1 MKNLFLLGLFWV
13 CVTVTQA
20 QTKTTNALQSQF
32 KENTT
37 ALFFYK
43 NTMKM
48 WNITDNK
55 ELEDMVKDIEK
66 MKFLM
71 IYKAEK
77 NFGAAEYKK
86 LKGDYQKEEYES
98 VMTSRYKGKN
108 LDVFIKEKGWTSPAG
123 TVLVVNDSTNIYVL
137 DIIGTIDLNKVGQ
150 FFTAMENNTD
160 IGKTIR
166 EFGRRGKDKDED
178 KPNH

>member
-1 MKNLFLLGLFWV
+1 MKLVILSGIVILFAL
-13 CVTVTQA
+13 TIKA

-32 KENTT
+32 KENTV

-43 NTMKM
+43 NTMEM

-55 ELEDMVKDIEK
+55 ELKELVKDIEK

-71 IYKAEK
+71 INKSTK
-77 NFGAAEYKK
+77 KFGSTEYKK
-86 LKGDYQKEEYES
+86 LKSDYVKEDYES

-108 LDVFIKEKGWTSPAG
+108 FDVFFKEKGWTSPAG
-123 TVLVVNDSTNIYVL
+123 TVLVVNDSTNMYVL
-137 DIIGTIDLNKVGQ
+137 DIIGTIDMNKVGQ
-150 FFTAMENNTD
+150 FINAMENNTD

-166 EFGRRGKDKDED
+166 DFSHRDKDKDED